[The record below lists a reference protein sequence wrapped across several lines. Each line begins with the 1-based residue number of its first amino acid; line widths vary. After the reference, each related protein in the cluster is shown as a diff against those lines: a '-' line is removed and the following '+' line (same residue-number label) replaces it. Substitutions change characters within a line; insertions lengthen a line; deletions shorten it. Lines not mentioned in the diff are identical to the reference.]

1 MRASLF
7 MLILAVL
14 LSSILAMPYEDRDE
28 QKSPNNG
35 ILHYLLHRFTND
47 IYLPHFF
54 SRLRSNSI
62 LYTTTSYIVSKW
74 QAAIYEIVTIIT

>member
-14 LSSILAMPYEDRDE
+14 LSSTLAMPYEDRDE

-54 SRLRSNSI
+54 SNRFVSDLIQYSI
-62 LYTTTSYIVSKW
+62 QQL
-74 QAAIYEIVTIIT
+74 AI